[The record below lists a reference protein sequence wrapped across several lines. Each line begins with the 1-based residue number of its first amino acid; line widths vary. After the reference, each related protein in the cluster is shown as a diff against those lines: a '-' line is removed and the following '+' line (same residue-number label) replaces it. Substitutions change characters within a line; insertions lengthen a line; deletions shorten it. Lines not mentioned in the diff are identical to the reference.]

1 MTHQVQNERQ
11 ERAKAFLRSGH
22 GKPVGPVVFELRTVS
37 CLFGAEHC
45 LLEELRY
52 HY

>member
-22 GKPVGPVVFELRTVS
+22 VKPVGPVVFELRTVF
-37 CLFGAEHC
+37 FGAEHC